1 MNGSFIHQSGDRS
14 LTVQVVVV
22 TGEDIEGVNRTVVLV
37 NMALFWDQQEVSESY
52 LLI

>member
-1 MNGSFIHQSGDRS
+1 MNVSFIHQSGDRS

-22 TGEDIEGVNRTVVLV
+22 TGEDTEGVNRTVVLV
-37 NMALFWDQQEVSESY
+37 TMALFWLENAVSECY